1 MTIFKPAIAAAL
13 ISAAAIA
20 VPVQAQVAGIAT
32 ADTSVAIAR
41 SKALGTAYQ
50 QIGTQY
56 AAAAQQMQT
65 KRQEINGLNAQ
76 LDTNKDKEL
85 TQAELDAAVKAK
97 SPVLTQIDTKQ
108 KEINALQDPII
119 RAQLYAVEEIAK
131 RYEAA
136 QQAVIT
142 AKKVNVILTPDA
154 FVWAPDAVDIT
165 TAITAELDK
174 AVPSVGITPPADW
187 RPSRQGAALYQS
199 IQQLFNQAAQVQ
211 AAQAAA
217 AQSPQPGAARPATP
231 APAPAQQPD
240 SR

>member
-1 MTIFKPAIAAAL
+1 MNIRNTVAVAAL
-13 ISAAAIA
+13 LSAAAIA
-20 VPVQAQVAGIAT
+20 IPASAQVAGIAT

-56 AAAAQQMQT
+56 AATAQQMQA
-65 KRQEINGLNAQ
+65 KRTEINNLNAQ
-76 LDTNKDKEL
+76 LDTNKDKNL
-85 TQAELDAAVKAK
+85 DQAEVDAAVKAK
-97 SPVLTQIDTKQ
+97 SPLLAQIDTKQ

-119 RAQLYAVEEIAK
+119 RAQLYSVEEIAK

-142 AKKVNVILTPDA
+142 AKKINVILTPEA
-154 FVWAPDAVDIT
+154 FVWAPDAVDVT
-165 TAITAELDK
+165 TAITAELDR

-199 IQQLFNQAAQVQ
+199 IQQLFNNAAQLQ

-217 AQSPQPGAARPATP
+217 AQSPQPGQP
-231 APAPAQQPD
+231 APAAPRPAAQQPD

>member
-1 MTIFKPAIAAAL
+1 MKILKPIAVAAL
-13 ISAAAIA
+13 LSAAAIA
-20 VPVQAQVAGIAT
+20 MPASAQVAGIAT

-56 AAAAQQMQT
+56 ASVAQQMQT
-65 KRQEINGLNAQ
+65 KRTEINNLNAQ
-76 LDTNKDKEL
+76 LDTNKDKNL
-85 TQAELDAAVKAK
+85 DQAEVDAAVKAK
-97 SPVLTQIDTKQ
+97 NPLLAQIDTKQ
-108 KEINALQDPII
+108 KEINALQDPIV
-119 RAQLYAVEEIAK
+119 RAQLYSVEEIAK

-142 AKKVNVILTPDA
+142 AKKISVILTPEA
-154 FVWAPDAVDIT
+154 FVWAPDAVDVT

-174 AVPSVGITPPADW
+174 AVPSVAITPPADW

-199 IQQLFNQAAQVQ
+199 IQQLFNNAAQMQ

-217 AQSPQPGAARPATP
+217 AQSPQPGAPRPA

>member
-1 MTIFKPAIAAAL
+1 MKILKPVAVAAL
-13 ISAAAIA
+13 LSAAAIA
-20 VPVQAQVAGIAT
+20 MPASAQVAGIAT

-65 KRQEINGLNAQ
+65 KRTEINNLNAQ
-76 LDTNKDKEL
+76 LDTNKDKNL
-85 TQAELDAAVKAK
+85 DQAEVDAAVKAK
-97 SPVLTQIDTKQ
+97 NPLLAQIDTKQ
-108 KEINALQDPII
+108 KEISALQDPII
-119 RAQLYAVEEIAK
+119 RAQLYSVEEIAK

-142 AKKVNVILTPDA
+142 AKKISVILTPEA
-154 FVWAPDAVDIT
+154 FVWAPDAVDVT

-174 AVPSVGITPPADW
+174 AVPSVAITPPADW
-187 RPSRQGAALYQS
+187 RPSRQGASLYQS
-199 IQQLFNQAAQVQ
+199 IQQLFNNAAQMQ

-217 AQSPQPGAARPATP
+217 AQSPQPGAPRPA
-231 APAPAQQPD
+231 APAQQPD

>member
-1 MTIFKPAIAAAL
+1 MKILKPVAVIAVL
-13 ISAAAIA
+13 SVAAIA
-20 VPVQAQVAGIAT
+20 IPASAQVAGIAT

-56 AAAAQQMQT
+56 AAAAQQMQA
-65 KRQEINGLNAQ
+65 KRTEINNLNAQ
-76 LDTNKDKEL
+76 LDTNKDKNL
-85 TQAELDAAVKAK
+85 DQAEVDAAVKAK
-97 SPVLTQIDTKQ
+97 NPLLTQIDTKQ
-108 KEINALQDPII
+108 KEITALQDPII
-119 RAQLYAVEEIAK
+119 RAQLYSVEEIAK

-142 AKKVNVILTPDA
+142 AKKISVILTPEA
-154 FVWAPDAVDIT
+154 FVWAPDAVDVT

-174 AVPSVGITPPADW
+174 AVPSVAITPPADW

-199 IQQLFNQAAQVQ
+199 IQQLFNNAAQMQ

-217 AQSPQPGAARPATP
+217 AQSPQPGAPRPA

>member
-1 MTIFKPAIAAAL
+1 MTIRKTAAVAAL
-13 ISAAAIA
+13 LSAAAIA
-20 VPVQAQVAGIAT
+20 IPASAQVAGIAT
-32 ADTSVAIAR
+32 ADTAVAIAR

-56 AAAAQQMQT
+56 ASFAQQMQA
-65 KRQEINGLNAQ
+65 KRTEINNLNAQ
-76 LDTNKDKEL
+76 LDTNKDKNL
-85 TQAELDAAVKAK
+85 DQAEVDAAVKAK
-97 SPVLTQIDTKQ
+97 SPLLAQIDNKQ

-119 RAQLYAVEEIAK
+119 RAQLYSVEEIAK

-142 AKKVNVILTPDA
+142 AKKINVILTPEA
-154 FVWAPDAVDIT
+154 FVWAPDAVDVT
-165 TAITAELDK
+165 SAITAELDK
-174 AVPSVGITPPADW
+174 AVPSVGITPPAEW

-199 IQQLFNQAAQVQ
+199 IQQLFNNAAQLQ

-217 AQSPQPGAARPATP
+217 AQSPQPGQP
-231 APAPAQQPD
+231 APAAPRPAAQQPD

>member
-1 MTIFKPAIAAAL
+1 MKILKPVAVAAL
-13 ISAAAIA
+13 LSAAAIA
-20 VPVQAQVAGIAT
+20 TPAAAQVAGIAT

-56 AAAAQQMQT
+56 TAAAQQMQA
-65 KRQEINGLNAQ
+65 KRTEINNLNAQ
-76 LDTNKDKEL
+76 LDTNKDRNL
-85 TQAELDAAVKAK
+85 DQAEVDAAVKAK
-97 SPVLTQIDTKQ
+97 SPLLTQIDTKQ
-108 KEINALQDPII
+108 KEINALQDPIV
-119 RAQLYAVEEIAK
+119 RAQLYSVEEIAK

-142 AKKVNVILTPDA
+142 AKRISVILTPEA
-154 FVWAPDAVDIT
+154 FVWAPDAVDVT
-165 TAITAELDK
+165 AAITAELDK

-199 IQQLFNQAAQVQ
+199 IQQLFNNAAQMQ

-217 AQSPQPGAARPATP
+217 AQSPQPGAPRPAT
-231 APAPAQQPD
+231 PAPAQQPD